1 MQCFPEKCSDGGW
14 RYCRNAGGPASGLK
28 SASFI
33 WWWCA
38 DLGGG
43 GETVL
48 VINLFKC
55 SLLLFFNY
63 FFWWLWTST
72 VKIET
77 NKQQNATHDY
87 FSKKSQQSRWTTQY
101 NTNIYTCMLLNKY
114 YIWQTLF
121 PFSTWVSWPFRRD
134 CRTVVEKTVA
144 HPALW
149 YLSLQTD

>member
-1 MQCFPEKCSDGGW
+1 MFSWEV
-14 RYCRNAGGPASGLK
+14 L
-28 SASFI
+28 
-33 WWWCA
+33 WWWVEVLQECWWSSFWFKKCFIHMMMMCRFG
-38 DLGGG
+38 GGG

-77 NKQQNATHDY
+77 NKQQNATHGY